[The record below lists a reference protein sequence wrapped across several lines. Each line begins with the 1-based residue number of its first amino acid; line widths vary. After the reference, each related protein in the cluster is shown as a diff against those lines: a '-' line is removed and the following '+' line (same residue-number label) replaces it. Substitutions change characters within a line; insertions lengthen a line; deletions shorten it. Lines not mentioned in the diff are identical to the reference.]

1 MEQPPHFRRGLFC
14 KKGEPGMFKR
24 LLGDRPNTAVSKKE
38 TISEDELLKQL
49 DTAKLPAHVAI
60 IMDGNGRWATRRGAP
75 RSFGHRAGVNT
86 LREIVKLSV
95 ELKLKYLTVY
105 AFSTENWKRPRE
117 EVNILMSLLVEY
129 LNKEIDELCAKNVR
143 IHPMGILSEL
153 PDKARKA
160 VDMAIRRSN
169 NNSGLVF
176 NVALNYGGRSE
187 LLKAVQEIG
196 QKLISGDLKVEE
208 INEQVMADHLFT
220 AGQPDPDLLIRPSGD
235 CRVSNF
241 LLWQLAYTEL
251 WLTDTMWPDFGRK
264 EFLQALLDF
273 QLRERRFGGLL
284 HN

>member
-1 MEQPPHFRRGLFC
+1 
-14 KKGEPGMFKR
+14 MFKR
-24 LLGDRPNTAVSKKE
+24 LLGDRSKNAVSEKKNL
-38 TISEDELLKQL
+38 SEEELLKQL
-49 DTAKLPAHVAI
+49 DMGKLPVHVAI

-75 RSFGHRAGVNT
+75 RSFGHRAGVNA
-86 LREIVKLSV
+86 LHEIVKLSV

-129 LNKEIDELCAKNVR
+129 LNKEIDELCANNVR

-153 PDKARKA
+153 PEKAREA
-160 VDMAIRRSN
+160 ADMAIRRSN
-169 NNSGLVF
+169 NNTGLFF
-176 NVALNYGGRSE
+176 NVAINYGGRAE
-187 LLKAVQEIG
+187 LLRAVQEIG
-196 QKLISGDLKVEE
+196 QKIMYGTLKVED
-208 INEQVMADHLFT
+208 INEQVIAAHLYT
-220 AGQPDPDLLIRPSGD
+220 VGQPDPDLLIRPAGD

>member
-1 MEQPPHFRRGLFC
+1 MEQPPRTRRGLSC
-14 KKGEPGMFKR
+14 KKGDPVMFKR
-24 LLGDRPNTAVSKKE
+24 LLGGRQKTAVSVEKTVNE
-38 TISEDELLKQL
+38 EELLKQL
-49 DTAKLPAHVAI
+49 DITKLPVHVAI
-60 IMDGNGRWATRRGAP
+60 IMDGNGRWAIRRGAP
-75 RSFGHRAGVNT
+75 RSFGHRAGVNA

-105 AFSTENWKRPRE
+105 AFSTENWKRPLE

-129 LNKEIDELCAKNVR
+129 LNKEIDELCANNVR

-153 PDKARKA
+153 PNKAREA
-160 VDMAIRRSN
+160 VDMAIRRSS
-169 NNSGLVF
+169 NNSGLIF

-187 LLKAVQEIG
+187 LLRAVQKIG
-196 QKLISGDLKVEE
+196 QKIINGDIKVED
-208 INEQVMADHLFT
+208 INDQVMNEHLYT

-235 CRVSNF
+235 YRLSNF

-251 WLTDTMWPDFGRK
+251 WLTDTMWPDFSRK
-264 EFLQALLDF
+264 EFLRALLDF

>member
-1 MEQPPHFRRGLFC
+1 
-14 KKGEPGMFKR
+14 MFKR
-24 LLGDRPNTAVSKKE
+24 LLGGRPNTAVSRKE
-38 TISEDELLKQL
+38 SISEEELLKQL
-49 DTAKLPAHVAI
+49 DATKLPAHVAI
-60 IMDGNGRWATRRGAP
+60 IMDGNGRWATKRGAP
-75 RSFGHRAGVNT
+75 RSFGHRAGVKT

-129 LNKEIDELCAKNVR
+129 LNNEIEELCAKNVR

-153 PDKARKA
+153 PDKAREA
-160 VDMAIRRSN
+160 VDKAIRCSN

-187 LLKAVQEIG
+187 LLKAVQEIAR
-196 QKLISGDLKVEE
+196 KIVSGDLKIEQ
-208 INEQVMADHLFT
+208 IDEQVMTDHLFT

-251 WLTDTMWPDFGRK
+251 WLTDTLWPDFGRK